1 MKIKGV
7 AIDLDGTLLNTNH
20 EISNYNKKVIRKLE
34 EEGIRIMIATGRTY
48 ESLYKYKEELNLD
61 SPVICYNGAKV
72 MNGKNDEEILEMPLE
87 NKHVKEMIKIARE
100 FNVHL
105 NLFAEKKWYIEAK
118 REEVELYKE
127 ISGLKYH
134 LINFN
139 DLNDKNIIKA
149 MYVGEHEKLLEI
161 ENKLKEKLGA
171 EIYKAFSRTF
181 FLEILASD
189 VSKGNTVI
197 KMMKMEGIKAD
208 EIMAF
213 GDGFNDLEMLEKVGI
228 GVVMENAPL
237 ELKEKIAKKAKTN
250 DEDGVGVYLNEYF
263 NLNIKK

>member
-7 AIDLDGTLLNTNH
+7 AIDLDGTLLNSNH
-20 EISNYNKKVIRKLE
+20 KISTYNKKVLKKLKKK
-34 EEGIRIMIATGRTY
+34 GIKIMIATGRTY
-48 ESLYKYKEELNLD
+48 ESLYKYKEELDLN

-72 MNGKNDEEILEMPLE
+72 MNGKTDEEILEILLK
-87 NKHVKEMIKIARE
+87 NKCVEKMIKIARK

-105 NLFAEKKWYIEAK
+105 NLFAEKKWYVEEK
-118 REEVELYKE
+118 REEVELYEK

-134 LINFN
+134 LIDFN
-139 DLNDKNIIKA
+139 ELDDKNIIKA
-149 MYVGEHEKLLEI
+149 MYVGEHEKLLKVE
-161 ENKLKEKLGA
+161 KELEQKIGN

-181 FLEILASD
+181 FLEVLALN

-197 KMMKMEGIKAD
+197 KVMEMEGIKAE

-237 ELKEKIAKKAKTN
+237 ELKEKISKKAKSN
-250 DEDGVGVYLNEYF
+250 DEDGVGVYLNKYF
-263 NLNIKK
+263 DLEIEK